1 MRILIVEDS
10 DKIRESV
17 TQALR
22 EADYAVDAVADGRQG
37 FIHAQTGDYDAV
49 VLDLGLPELDGLS
62 VLKKLREKKIST
74 PVLLLTARDAID
86 DRVLGLQSG
95 ADDYLVKPFALDEL
109 LARVQALIR
118 RSQGKSTPKI
128 YVGPLMIDQVNKS
141 ASVRGRDIELTRRE
155 FALLEY
161 LAHRAGKPV
170 ARHELEQHLYD
181 DRSQV
186 WSNAIDSTVC
196 ALRAKLTVA
205 GCPPLIHT
213 RRKVGYVLQERA
225 KK

>member
-17 TQALR
+17 AQALR
-22 EADYAVDAVADGRQG
+22 EADYAVDTVTDGRQG
-37 FIHAQTGDYDAV
+37 LIHAQTGDYDAI

-62 VLKKLREKKIST
+62 VLKKLRDKKIAT

-128 YVGPLMIDQVNKS
+128 HVGPLMIDQVNKS

-161 LAHRAGKPV
+161 LAHRAGKAV

-196 ALRAKLTVA
+196 ALRAKLEVA
-205 GCPPLIHT
+205 GCPALIHT

-225 KK
+225 VK

>member
-17 TQALR
+17 AQALR

-62 VLKKLREKKIST
+62 VLKKLRDKKIAT

-155 FALLEY
+155 FALLE
-161 LAHRAGKPV
+161 
-170 ARHELEQHLYD
+170 LEQHLYD

-186 WSNAIDSTVC
+186 WSNAIDSTAC
-196 ALRAKLTVA
+196 ALRAKLEVA

-225 KK
+225 VK